1 MGLSK
6 YREKRDFS
14 QTPEPSPKM
23 ASKRPVLSFVV
34 QRHEA
39 TRLHYDFRLELEGV
53 LKSWAVPKG
62 PSMVAGEKRLAVMVE
77 DHPLDYGQFRGKI
90 PEGNYGAG
98 TVDIWDV
105 GTYTPYNTPE
115 NIDQEIHLL
124 NQLEKGDLKINLKG
138 KHLTGAFALV
148 RLKGGNANNW
158 LLIKKKDGHNL
169 PEFDIESII
178 PIKPASRKN
187 KKASTKKK
195 KLSTESSIESIWNR
209 LNKPMLASTTSSVPD
224 KPDWIYEIKY
234 DGYRAISLIDNNK
247 VKLISRS
254 GNDFSQQFKSLI
266 EELKTINDQ
275 VIIDGEIVIE
285 NEKGISDFQKLQN
298 YLLNQSRDN
307 VKYYVF
313 DILFLNDHQT
323 TNLPLVNRKEL
334 LNSLFE
340 KYKLK
345 RIIKSFYQIGE
356 GKSLYNKLSR
366 DGYEGIIAKSPNSYY
381 SPGKRSKSWIKIKSL
396 NTIESVICGYTL
408 PQNSRKY
415 FGALLLGKYEHGQ
428 LNYIGSCGTG
438 FNEKMLKE
446 LYYRLNPL
454 MIESSPFDNGPD
466 KIRGKAVWIK
476 PDLIC
481 CVKFLAWTKDHIL
494 RSPVFQGIKEDIE
507 LRKSMTKKIETVSET
522 SENQKNLTF
531 GRKSLKVTNLNKVY
545 WPDEGITKGD
555 LIDYY
560 NKVSDFILPY
570 LKNRPQSLNR
580 FPNGI
585 KGPSFYQKDMDVSQ
599 VPKWAKTVK
608 MYSKSNDEEIDYLIC
623 NDKATLLYM
632 ANLGCIEINPW
643 HSIYTHPDYPD
654 YVMLDL
660 DPGDIPF
667 IEVINTAIV
676 IRNLCEELEIETYCK
691 TSGATGLHI
700 FIPLGAKYD
709 YDQVKNFAEILASI
723 THNRL
728 PAVTSIERMTSKR
741 KDKVYVD
748 FLQNRKGQTIAAP
761 YSVRPRPGATVSTP
775 LKWDEVN
782 EELDPKKFNIFNMLK
797 RLESVGDLWQ
807 GVLSKPVNIIKVL
820 KKIEKLI
827 PESK

>member
-1 MGLSK
+1 MGVSK

-14 QTPEPSPKM
+14 KTPEPSPKK
-23 ASKRPVLSFVV
+23 ASKHSVLSFVV

-77 DHPLDYGQFRGKI
+77 DHPLEYVKFRGKI

-98 TVDIWDV
+98 IVDIWDK
-105 GTYTPYNTPE
+105 GTYKPYKAPE

-124 NQLEKGDLKINLKG
+124 NQLEKGDMKINLEG

-148 RLKGGNANNW
+148 RLKGGNENNW
-158 LLIKKKDGHNL
+158 LLIKKNDGHNL
-169 PEFDIESII
+169 LEFDIESIK
-178 PIKPASRKN
+178 PIKPASRVN
-187 KKASTKKK
+187 KKSSDKKK
-195 KLSTESSIESIWNR
+195 TPTQSHIESIWNK
-209 LNKPMLASTTSSVPD
+209 LNKPMLASTTSNIPD

-247 VKLISRS
+247 VKLISRN
-254 GNDFSQQFKSLI
+254 GNDFTQQFKSLV

-285 NEKGISDFQKLQN
+285 NKKGISDFQKLQN
-298 YLLNQSRDN
+298 YLIKQSREK

-323 TNLPLVNRKEL
+323 IKLPLVSRKEL
-334 LNSLFE
+334 LASLFE

-345 RIIKSFYQIGE
+345 NIIKTSYQIGE
-356 GKSLYNKLSR
+356 GKLLYTKLFR
-366 DGYEGIIAKSPNSYY
+366 DSYEGIIAKSPYSYY
-381 SPGKRSKSWIKIKSL
+381 SPGKRSKSWLKIKSI
-396 NTIESVICGYTL
+396 NTIEAIICGYTL
-408 PQNSRKY
+408 PKNSRKY
-415 FGALLLGKYEHGQ
+415 SEALLLGKHDQGHI
-428 LNYIGSCGTG
+428 NYIGSCETG
-438 FNEKMLKE
+438 LNEKMHKE
-446 LYYRLNPL
+446 LFYRLNTL
-454 MIESSPFDNGPD
+454 MIENSPFDKGPD
-466 KIRGKAVWIK
+466 KLKDKAVWVK
-476 PDLIC
+476 PELIC
-481 CVKFLAWTKDHIL
+481 CVKFLAWTKNNIL
-494 RSPVFQGIKEDIE
+494 RSPVFQGIKEDLE
-507 LRKSMTKKIETVSET
+507 FRESMIKKTVSIGET
-522 SENQKNLTF
+522 SENQKILTF
-531 GRKSLKVTNLNKVY
+531 GRKSLKVTNLGKVY

-560 NKVSDFILPY
+560 GKVSDFILPY

-643 HSIYTHPDYPD
+643 HSIYSHPDNPD

-660 DPGDIPF
+660 DPGNISF
-667 IEVINTAIV
+667 KEVVKTAIF
-676 IRNLCEELEIETYCK
+676 IKNLCEELQIDSYCK

-709 YDQVKNFAEILASI
+709 YGEVKHFAEILASI
-723 THNRL
+723 TNNRL
-728 PAVTSIERMTSKR
+728 PEITSIERMTSKR

-775 LKWDEVN
+775 LKWEEVN
-782 EELDPKKFNIFNMLK
+782 EELDPGKFNIFNTEK

-807 GVLSKPVNIIKVL
+807 GVLSKPVNIMKVL
-820 KKIEKLI
+820 RKIEKFN
-827 PESK
+827 S